1 MLALGALDT
10 SADLFA
16 VALDTAVPESAAAA
30 EAAIG
35 LGVTGA
41 LTGRSGRDWT
51 LLLEEA
57 RTLARRLGRW
67 ELVAE
72 AELADTRFGLP
83 ASIPEARAAIERAR
97 EVLDHLDPA
106 EDVRRAAMYLWIAN
120 NAMSFDAPAAECALA
135 EAAVID
141 CADPRLPL
149 LVDITRLRLD
159 DTQGAD
165 PQSMLTDAL
174 DVQRRAREQ
183 HDLANAATAGA
194 DRGRPPPVGRHPGRV
209 RRRPLHH
216 VGPAWR

>member
-1 MLALGALDT
+1 MG
-10 SADLFA
+10 
-16 VALDTAVPESAAAA
+16 
-30 EAAIG
+30 
-35 LGVTGA
+35 
-41 LTGRSGRDWT
+41 
-51 LLLEEA
+51 
-57 RTLARRLGRW
+57 
-67 ELVAE
+67 LVAE
-72 AELADTRFGLP
+72 AELTDTRFGLP

-141 CADPRLPL
+141 SADPRLPL
-149 LVDITRLRLD
+149 LVDITPARS
-159 DTQGAD
+159 TTPGSD

-174 DVQRRAREQ
+174 DVQRPRAGAARPRERG
-183 HDLANAATAGA
+183 HRGGA
-194 DRGRPPPVGRHPGRV
+194 DRGRPPPVGRHPARV